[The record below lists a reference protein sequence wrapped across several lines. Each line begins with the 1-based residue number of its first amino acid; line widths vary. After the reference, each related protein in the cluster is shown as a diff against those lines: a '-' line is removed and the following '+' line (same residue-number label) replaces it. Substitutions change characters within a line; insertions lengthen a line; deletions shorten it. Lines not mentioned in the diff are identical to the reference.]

1 MTGEIAASEGDTNGS
16 PLRAAWR
23 AGLGAETRGLLDAD
37 ERHFIRQSL
46 STPCLD
52 AIERAEGPWL
62 VDVEGR
68 RILDFH
74 GNSVHQLGHGH
85 PRVVAA
91 IKDQIDRLPFSPRR
105 YTNRPAIDLARRLGE
120 VAPGALSKV
129 LFAPSGAAA
138 VGMALKL
145 ARYATGRH
153 KTLSMWDSFHG
164 ANLDRIAVGGEALFR
179 RGLGPM
185 MPGAEHLPPLHLAER
200 FFGPDRPFER
210 YADYVDYLLAVQ
222 GDVAA
227 LIAEPVRWTSVEPAP
242 PGFWPRVRDSCTRHG
257 ALLIF
262 DEIPSGLA
270 RTGTLWACEG
280 AGAVPDILVIGKG
293 LGGGIMPMA
302 AILADPRLDCA
313 PEAALGH
320 YTHEKSPVGC
330 AAGLA
335 VLDVIRDEDLVA
347 RSRALGARGLAA
359 LERLRDRHPA
369 IRDVRAVGAFFGVE
383 LGGRDRAEAEAT
395 ADRLLYACL
404 ARGLSFKVGAG
415 TVATLCPPLTI
426 ADADFDAAVDILDAG
441 LSEAAPSWTPPGR
454 LRRPRAR
461 RPASPTRPVRRSTP
475 RRSRKPP

>member
-1 MTGEIAASEGDTNGS
+1 MITDDFAASEGDTNRS

-23 AGLGAETRGLLDAD
+23 AGLDDETQALLDAD
-37 ERHFIRQSL
+37 ERHFLRQSL

-52 AIERAEGPWL
+52 VIERAEGPWL
-62 VDVEGR
+62 IDVEGR

-91 IKDQIDRLPFSPRR
+91 IKEQIDRLPFSPRR

-120 VAPGALSKV
+120 SAPGDLTKV

-153 KTLSMWDSFHG
+153 KTLSMWDAFHG
-164 ANLDRIAVGGEALFR
+164 ANLDTIAVGGEALFR

-185 MPGAEHLPPLHLAER
+185 MPGAEHLPPLHLASR
-200 FFGPDRPFER
+200 FFGFDRPFER
-210 YADYVDYLLAVQ
+210 FADYIDYVLEVQ

-227 LIAEPVRWTSVEPAP
+227 LLAEPVRWTTVEPAP
-242 PGFWPRVRDSCTRHG
+242 PGFWARVRDSCTRHG

-270 RTGTLWACEG
+270 RTGTMWACEG
-280 AGAVPDILVIGKG
+280 AGAVPDILIIGKG

-302 AILADPRLDCA
+302 AILADARLDCA

-347 RSRALGARGLAA
+347 RSRALGARGLALLEA
-359 LERLRDRHPA
+359 LKARHPA
-369 IRDVRAVGAFFGVE
+369 VREVRAVGAFFGVE
-383 LGGRDRAEAEAT
+383 IGGATPAEAEAR

-404 ARGLSFKVGAG
+404 ANGLSFKVGGG
-415 TVATLCPPLTI
+415 TVVTLCPPLTI
-426 ADADFDAAVDILDAG
+426 ADADFDQAIAILD
-441 LSEAAPSWTPPGR
+441 
-454 LRRPRAR
+454 RAL
-461 RPASPTRPVRRSTP
+461 ADVG
-475 RRSRKPP
+475 

>member
-1 MTGEIAASEGDTNGS
+1 MTGELAASEGDTNGS

-23 AGLGAETRGLLDAD
+23 AGLGAETRALLDAD

-52 AIERAEGPWL
+52 AIERAQGPWL

-68 RILDFH
+68 HILDFH

-120 VAPGALSKV
+120 VAPGSLSKV

-164 ANLDRIAVGGEALFR
+164 ANLDTIAVGGEALFR

-185 MPGAEHLPPLHLAER
+185 MPGAEHLPPLHLAAR

-210 YADYVDYLLAVQ
+210 YADYVDYLLEVQ

-227 LIAEPVRWTSVEPAP
+227 LLAEPVRWTSVEPAP
-242 PGFWPRVRDSCTRHG
+242 PGFWARVRDSCTRHG

-280 AGAVPDILVIGKG
+280 AGAAPDILVIGKG

-302 AILADPRLDCA
+302 AILADPRLDA
-313 PEAALGH
+313 PPMRPSA
-320 YTHEKSPVGC
+320 TT
-330 AAGLA
+330 
-335 VLDVIRDEDLVA
+335 RT
-347 RSRALGARGLAA
+347 RRAPWA
-359 LERLRDRHPA
+359 
-369 IRDVRAVGAFFGVE
+369 
-383 LGGRDRAEAEAT
+383 
-395 ADRLLYACL
+395 
-404 ARGLSFKVGAG
+404 
-415 TVATLCPPLTI
+415 
-426 ADADFDAAVDILDAG
+426 
-441 LSEAAPSWTPPGR
+441 
-454 LRRPRAR
+454 AR
-461 RPASPTRPVRRSTP
+461 RPWPCSTSSATRTSWPAPARSAPAASRRWTGCATATRPSATFAPWGRSSASSSAAATGPRPRPGRTGCSTPAWRAASASRSGPAPSRRSARP
-475 RRSRKPP
+475 

>member
-1 MTGEIAASEGDTNGS
+1 MSDTIGASEGDTNAS

-23 AGLGAETRGLLDAD
+23 ATLSDDTRALLDAD
-37 ERHFIRQSL
+37 ERAFIRQSL

-52 AIERAEGPWL
+52 VIEHAEGAWL

-91 IKDQIDRLPFSPRR
+91 IKAQIDRLPFSPRR

-120 VAPGALSKV
+120 VAPGNLTKV

-164 ANLDRIAVGGEALFR
+164 ANLDTIAVGGEALFR

-185 MPGAEHLPPLHLAER
+185 LPGAEHLPPLHLAER
-200 FFGPDRPFER
+200 FFGPDRPYER
-210 YADYVDYLLAVQ
+210 YADYVNYLLEVQ

-227 LIAEPVRWTSVEPAP
+227 LIAEPVRWTTVEPAP
-242 PGFWPRVRDSCTRHG
+242 PDFWPRVRDSCTRHG

-280 AGAVPDILVIGKG
+280 VGATPDILVIGKG

-330 AAGLA
+330 AAGMA
-335 VLDVIRDEDLVA
+335 VLDVIRDDDLVA
-347 RSRALGARGLAA
+347 RSRNLGARGLEA
-359 LERLRDRHPA
+359 LEALRQRHPTIGA
-369 IRDVRAVGAFFGVE
+369 VRSVGAFFGLE
-383 LGGRDRAEAEAT
+383 IAGRTRAEAEAM

-415 TVATLCPPLTI
+415 TVVTLCPPLTI
-426 ADADFDAAVDILDAG
+426 ADTEFDAAIGILN
-441 LSEAAPSWTPPGR
+441 EALLAIAP
-454 LRRPRAR
+454 A
-461 RPASPTRPVRRSTP
+461 
-475 RRSRKPP
+475 